1 MQNVVFYRSPLGMML
16 LAADGVGLT
25 GAWFEGQKYFGSTL
39 TEGAREERSP
49 VTDEAVRWLDLYFSG
64 AVPDFLPPLHLT
76 GSPFR
81 REVWALLC
89 AVPYGETVT
98 YGELAARLR
107 AKNGGRPVS
116 ARAVGGAVGHNPVSV
131 IVPCRRVTGAGGRL
145 TGYAGGLERKRQ
157 LLRRE
162 QGLPFEPFN
171 GGGSPGSISA
181 P

>member
-1 MQNVVFYRSPLGMML
+1 MQNIVFYRSPLGTML
-16 LAADGVGLT
+16 LAADEVGLT
-25 GAWFEGQKYFGSTL
+25 DAWFEGQKYFAGTL

-107 AKNGGRPVS
+107 AKNGGR
-116 ARAVGGAVGHNPVSV
+116 
-131 IVPCRRVTGAGGRL
+131 L
-145 TGYAGGLERKRQ
+145 TGYAGGLERIRQ

>member
-1 MQNVVFYRSPLGMML
+1 MQTVVFYRSPLGMML
-16 LAADGVGLT
+16 LAADEVGLT
-25 GAWFEGQKYFGSTL
+25 GAWFEGQKYFAGTL
-39 TEGAREERSP
+39 TEGAREE
-49 VTDEAVRWLDLYFSG
+49 RWLDLYFSG

-76 GSPFR
+76 GSAFR

-98 YGELAARLR
+98 YGGLAARLR

-116 ARAVGGAVGHNPVSV
+116 ARAVGGAVAHNPVSV
-131 IVPCRRVTGAGGRL
+131 IVPCHRVTGAGGRL

-171 GGGSPGSISA
+171 GGSPGSISS

>member
-1 MQNVVFYRSPLGMML
+1 MQNIVFYRSPLGTML
-16 LAADGVGLT
+16 LAADEVGLT
-25 GAWFEGQKYFGSTL
+25 DAWFEGQKYFAGTL

-98 YGELAARLR
+98 YGELAAPYRPGRSAAPLPITPFRLSCRATALR
-107 AKNGGRPVS
+107 AP
-116 ARAVGGAVGHNPVSV
+116 AAV
-131 IVPCRRVTGAGGRL
+131 
-145 TGYAGGLERKRQ
+145 
-157 LLRRE
+157 
-162 QGLPFEPFN
+162 
-171 GGGSPGSISA
+171 
-181 P
+181 

>member
-1 MQNVVFYRSPLGMML
+1 MQNIVFYRSPLGMML
-16 LAADGVGLT
+16 LAADEVGLT
-25 GAWFEGQKYFGSTL
+25 GAWFEGQKYFAGTL

-76 GSPFR
+76 GSAFR

-116 ARAVGGAVGHNPVSV
+116 A
-131 IVPCRRVTGAGGRL
+131 

-171 GGGSPGSISA
+171 GGSPGSISS